1 MNTIETEANPFF
13 ELSITKL
20 ARKHLLI
27 KLFQEA
33 NSPTPR
39 IKCQMTYASTGE
51 VLEDVYNDEANAFA
65 HAIQHAG
72 YDFKTSALR
81 EIKSHYHVMGV
92 HHKIGNLEFK
102 KVVRKSLA

>member
-1 MNTIETEANPFF
+1 MNTIETENTPFF

-20 ARKHLLI
+20 TRKHLVI
-27 KLFQEA
+27 RLFQEA

-39 IKCQMTYASTGE
+39 VKYQVTYASTGE
-51 VLEDVYNDEANAFA
+51 VWEGVSNDEANAFA

-81 EIKSHYHVMGV
+81 EIKSHYQVTGA